1 MTTLEVEIKLAVP
14 PTVPGGP
21 GALFERLAAQETLAG
36 FPLGAAQRVALRD
49 TYFDTDDG
57 TLAGAGAGL
66 RVRREDGR
74 TLITLKVTQAR
85 EDALTRREEYEAP
98 LDLAS
103 LREVV
108 ERIRPL
114 IGPGT
119 VPFAAFAA
127 GRPAGPLEPVLD
139 VRTERIVRTVGNV
152 ATLSLDR
159 VLYPGLAP
167 EPYYDIEVEA
177 APGLADPAVLRALEA
192 ALTAAADGHLRPEG
206 RSKLERGLA
215 LLRRR

>member
-1 MTTLEVEIKLAVP
+1 MTTLEVEIKLAVL

-21 GALFERLAAQETLAG
+21 GALLERLASRETLAG
-36 FPLGAAQRVALRD
+36 FPLGAPERVVLRD

-57 TLAGAGAGL
+57 ALAGAGAGL
-66 RVRREDGR
+66 RLRRENRR
-74 TLITLKVTQAR
+74 TLVTLKVTRAR
-85 EDALTRREEYEAP
+85 DGALTQREEYEAP

-103 LREVV
+103 LQEVV

-139 VRTERIVRTVGNV
+139 VCTERIVRTVGDV
-152 ATLSLDR
+152 GTLSLDR
-159 VLYPGLAP
+159 VFYPGLAP

-177 APGLADPAVLRALEA
+177 APGVGDPAVLRAVEEALA
-192 ALTAAADGHLRPEG
+192 ALAEGHLRPEG

-215 LLRRR
+215 LLRRG